1 MNVIDVRT
9 KSQFTIESSLLVPEE
24 LLASREIEG
33 GYLETYAITPIF
45 LIEKIKVRNK
55 EDIFQIST
63 KKKIYDQLFV
73 LARAYLY
80 LDSTKNH
87 ICFYFDGF
95 PWSYL
100 LENVNLETRKR
111 IDEIY
116 DEVQVAD
123 CIEDNY
129 QQIQDQFSRM
139 IEILLKAGHKLTLT
153 MRWAAIEALN
163 PQNIITFKK

>member
-1 MNVIDVRT
+1 MKLIDVRT
-9 KSQFTIESSLLVPEE
+9 KNPFTIESSLLVPEE
-24 LLASREIEG
+24 LLPSREIEG
-33 GYLETYAITPIF
+33 GYLETYAITPII
-45 LIEKIKVRNK
+45 LIERIKVRNR
-55 EDIFQIST
+55 EEIFKIAT
-63 KKKIYDQLFV
+63 RKKIYSQLFV

-80 LDSTKNH
+80 LDNTKNH

-100 LENVNLETRKR
+100 LENVNPETRKKV
-111 IDEIY
+111 DQIY

-129 QQIQDQFSRM
+129 QQIQDQFSRI
-139 IEILLKAGHKLTLT
+139 IEVLLNYAHKLTLT

-163 PQNIITFKK
+163 PQNKITFKK

>member
-1 MNVIDVRT
+1 MKIIDVRK
-9 KSQFTIESSLLVPEE
+9 KSPFAIDSTLLVPDE
-24 LLASREIEG
+24 LFPSQEIEG
-33 GYLETYAITPIF
+33 GYLETYAITPII
-45 LIEKIKVRNK
+45 LIEKITVRKK
-55 EDIFQIST
+55 EDIFKIAT
-63 KKKIYDQLFV
+63 KKKIYDQLFM

-100 LENVNLETRKR
+100 LENVNPETRKK

-116 DEVQVAD
+116 DEEQIAD
-123 CIEDNY
+123 CIKDNY
-129 QQIQDQFSRM
+129 QQIQDQFSRF
-139 IEILLKAGHKLTLT
+139 IEILLNNGHSITLT

-163 PQNIITFKK
+163 PKTK

>member
-1 MNVIDVRT
+1 MNLIDVRT
-9 KSQFTIESSLLVPEE
+9 KSPFTIKSTLLIPDK
-24 LLASREIEG
+24 LFPSQEIDG
-33 GYLETYAITPIF
+33 GYLETYAITPIIF
-45 LIEKIKVRNK
+45 IENINIRDK
-55 EDIFQIST
+55 EDIFKIT
-63 KKKIYDQLFV
+63 TRKKIYNQLFV

-80 LDSTKNH
+80 LDNTKNH

-116 DEVQVAD
+116 DEVQVAN

-129 QQIQDQFSRM
+129 QQIQNQFSRM
-139 IEILLKAGHKLTLT
+139 IEILLRADHKLTLT
-153 MRWAAIEALN
+153 MRWAAIETLN
-163 PQNIITFKK
+163 PQNNIT

>member
-1 MNVIDVRT
+1 MIDVRT
-9 KSQFTIESSLLVPEE
+9 KSPFNIESTLLVPDE
-24 LLASREIEG
+24 LLPAQKIEG
-33 GYLETYAITPIF
+33 DYFVTYAINPVI
-45 LIEKIKVRNK
+45 LIENIKVRKK
-55 EDIFQIST
+55 EDIFKITT

-80 LDSTKNH
+80 LDDTKNH

-100 LENVNLETRKR
+100 LKNVDPETRKM

-139 IEILLKAGHKLTLT
+139 IEVLLFAHHSLTLT
-153 MRWAAIEALN
+153 LRWLAIEALN
-163 PQNIITFKK
+163 PQNVITENNKN

>member
-1 MNVIDVRT
+1 MIDVRI
-9 KSQFTIESSLLVPEE
+9 KSPFKIESTLLVPDE
-24 LLASREIEG
+24 LFPFQEIEG
-33 GYLETYAITPIF
+33 DYLETYAITPIIY
-45 LIEKIKVRNK
+45 IENIEVRNRI
-55 EDIFQIST
+55 DIFKIAI
-63 KKKIYDQLFV
+63 KKNIYHQLFV

-80 LDSTKNH
+80 LDCTKNQ

-100 LENVNLETRKR
+100 LENVSPETRNK

-116 DEVQVAD
+116 DEIQVED

-129 QQIQDQFSRM
+129 RQIQDQFSRM
-139 IEILLKAGHKLTLT
+139 IEILLNAGHALTLT

-163 PQNIITFKK
+163 PQNRIN